1 MKAPPITVV
10 IADDQALVRAGF
22 RMILESQPDITVLA
36 EAADGEEA
44 VAACRRH
51 RPRVVLMDVRMP
63 NLNGIDATRRIAAM
77 GSEAPKIL
85 ILTTFDLDEYVYQGL
100 RGGASGFLLKDVRP
114 ENLIHAVRQVVVGD
128 ALLAPSITRRLIEK
142 FSRPAMAAPDLHAGA
157 LASLTPRELEVLKL
171 IARGLKNSEIAGALF
186 LSESTVKTHV
196 VRVLSKLELRDRSQ
210 AVVLAYESGIVE
222 AGKLG

>member
-10 IADDQALVRAGF
+10 IADDQALVRVGF

-142 FSRPAMAAPDLHAGA
+142 FSRPARAAPDLHAGA

>member
-85 ILTTFDLDEYVYQGL
+85 ILTTFDLDEYVYQAL

>member
-85 ILTTFDLDEYVYQGL
+85 ILTTFDLDEYVYQAL

-114 ENLIHAVRQVVVGD
+114 ENLIHAIRQVVVGD